1 MILVLCATHQS
12 QESLRKT
19 RKEYATNSI
28 KNHLSILLFVIESIN
43 KMTTYYNSTTEQK
56 SVFYTKIVGE
66 KERLSRVVHNLK
78 STITYSSDTLDPI
91 LVDQLDVI
99 CTFVGQSD
107 INEKEDG
114 KLEYP
119 KYEKSKQKVD
129 QAIKKLAEIQAP
141 D

>member
-1 MILVLCATHQS
+1 
-12 QESLRKT
+12 
-19 RKEYATNSI
+19 
-28 KNHLSILLFVIESIN
+28 
-43 KMTTYYNSTTEQK
+43 MTTYYNSTTEQK